1 LRHEKASDIWAE
13 FQKYTAISGM
23 KKIRLCF
30 ATNNLHKLEEVRAIL
45 PEEIELLSLKEI
57 GCFEELPENQRS
69 LEGNALE
76 KAAFVHQKYGIDCF
90 ADDTGL
96 EAEGLNGEPGVDTA
110 HYAGPERDAEKNMS
124 LLLKNLEGSQDRKA
138 SFRTIFCLV
147 WQGETYSFEGRV
159 NGEISGEKKGS
170 GGFGYDPVFIPDGYS
185 QTFAEL
191 GPEIKNRFSHRA
203 EACRQLA
210 AFFKTAGI
218 GKI

>member
-13 FQKYTAISGM
+13 FKKSAANSGM

-45 PEEIELLSLKEI
+45 PAEIDLLSLQET
-57 GCFEELPENQRS
+57 GCREELPENQRS

-76 KAAFVHQKYGIDCF
+76 KASFVHQKFETDCF

-96 EAEGLNGEPGVDTA
+96 EVEALGGEPGVDTA
-110 HYAGPERDAEKNMS
+110 HYAGPERDAQKNMA
-124 LLLKNLEGSQDRKA
+124 LLLNKLEGKTNRKA
-138 SFRTIFCLV
+138 CFRTIFCLV
-147 WQGETYSFEGRV
+147 WQGETYSFEGRIE
-159 NGEISGEKKGS
+159 GEIAPEAKGS
-170 GGFGYDPVFIPDGYS
+170 GGFGYDPVFIPHGYS

-191 GPEIKNRFSHRA
+191 GPEIKNRLSHRA

-218 GKI
+218 GKA

>member
-1 LRHEKASDIWAE
+1 MRHEKASDIWAE
-13 FQKYTAISGM
+13 SEKSAAISGM

-45 PEEIELLSLKEI
+45 PEEIELLSLQETD
-57 GCFEELPENQRS
+57 CREELPENQRS

-76 KAAFVHQKYGIDCF
+76 KATFVYQKTATDCF

-96 EAEGLNGEPGVDTA
+96 EVEALAGEPGVDTA
-110 HYAGPERDAEKNMS
+110 HYAGPERDAQKNMA
-124 LLLKNLEGSQDRKA
+124 LLLKNLEGKPNRKA
-138 SFRTIFCLV
+138 CFRTVFCLI
-147 WQGETYSFEGRV
+147 WQGETYSFEGRIE
-159 NGEISGEKKGS
+159 GEIAAEAKGS
-170 GGFGYDPVFIPDGYS
+170 GGFGYDPVFIPRGYS

-191 GPEIKNRFSHRA
+191 GPEVKNRLSHRA

-218 GKI
+218 GKM

>member
-13 FQKYTAISGM
+13 SEKSAANSGM

-45 PEEIELLSLKEI
+45 PEEIELLSLQETD
-57 GCFEELPENQRS
+57 CREELPENQRS

-76 KAAFVHQKYGIDCF
+76 KATFVYQRTATDCF

-96 EAEGLNGEPGVDTA
+96 EVEALGGEPGVDTA
-110 HYAGPERDAEKNMS
+110 HYAGPERDAHKNMA
-124 LLLKNLEGSQDRKA
+124 LLMKNLEGKPNRKA
-138 SFRTIFCLV
+138 CFRTVFCLV

-159 NGEISGEKKGS
+159 NGEISSEKRGS

-191 GPEIKNRFSHRA
+191 GPEIKNRFSQRA

-218 GKI
+218 GKM

>member
-1 LRHEKASDIWAE
+1 
-13 FQKYTAISGM
+13 M

-45 PEEIELLSLKEI
+45 PEEIELLSLQETD
-57 GCFEELPENQRS
+57 CREELPENQRS

-76 KAAFVHQKYGIDCF
+76 KATFVYQRTATDCF

-96 EAEGLNGEPGVDTA
+96 EVEALGGEPGVDTA
-110 HYAGPERDAEKNMS
+110 HYAGPERDAHKNMA
-124 LLLKNLEGSQDRKA
+124 LLMKNLEGKPNRKA
-138 SFRTIFCLV
+138 CFRTVFCLI
-147 WQGETYSFEGRV
+147 WQGETYSFEGRIE
-159 NGEISGEKKGS
+159 GEIAAEAKGS
-170 GGFGYDPVFIPDGYS
+170 EGFGYDPVFIPRGYN